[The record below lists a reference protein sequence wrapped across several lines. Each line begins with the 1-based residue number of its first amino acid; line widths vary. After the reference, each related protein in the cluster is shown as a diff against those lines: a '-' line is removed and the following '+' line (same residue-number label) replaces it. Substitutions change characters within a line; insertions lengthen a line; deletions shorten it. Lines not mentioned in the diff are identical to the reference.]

1 MATTTV
7 RKDHKK
13 WKCNKN
19 ISGKRCDTDNEM
31 SDIYC
36 STCDK
41 RRQTDDEALAADG
54 SSIGR
59 LYHLALDLTEHWEYT
74 SSPEPL

>member
-1 MATTTV
+1 MATTTL

-19 ISGKRCDTDNEM
+19 ISGKLCDTVNEM
-31 SDIYC
+31 SDINC
-36 STCDK
+36 STCGN

-59 LYHLALDLTEHWEYT
+59 LYHLDDDLTEHWEYT
-74 SSPEPL
+74 ISPVPL